1 MSSGDNHAT
10 GAAPLAGLT
19 VLDLTLA
26 LAGPF
31 ATFLL
36 AGLGARVIKIENPG
50 SADHCRE
57 NAPFIG
63 RRGVT
68 DGIVAQVRQL
78 FEKTDLIKAKVQ
90 TDETTDAESAAD
102 ELSRRVP
109 CHSVGRVGRTITLCR
124 IMEDE
129 G

>member
-1 MSSGDNHAT
+1 MCAETND
-10 GAAPLAGLT
+10 PAGFEPGQT
-19 VLDLTLA
+19 LDGRTRRSLMRRANELS
-26 LAGPF
+26 P
-31 ATFLL
+31 
-36 AGLGARVIKIENPG
+36 RV
-50 SADHCRE
+50 
-57 NAPFIG
+57 FIG

-78 FEKTDLIKAKVQ
+78 FEKTDLIKARVQ
-90 TDETTDAESAAD
+90 TDETTDAETAAD